1 MNRPYKIYINLSFD
15 SETKQKIIN
24 HLYEHEVH
32 FGDSEAFNPKDE
44 KKFLES
50 EIIFGWCDAK
60 LLELS
65 NNLQWLQL
73 DSVGFGQYQNLKWKE
88 AGVHPKVTN
97 LRFLFA
103 DFVAETAIAGLLAY
117 LRGVPVLVQ
126 LKQERT
132 WNQLGMRT
140 QISTLKGK
148 KVLIAGMG
156 GIGQAIRSRLSN
168 FKCEISTYGN
178 SLENADFVSYEE
190 LDHRIATTDVLIIC
204 LPENA
209 STIGLF
215 DSVRLHELKASAIV
229 INVGRGSVLDEE
241 ELIRMLSTNKIA
253 FAILDVTQQEPLS
266 VSNKL
271 WDLPNVLLTQH
282 TGGGVH
288 GENLLKL
295 EFFLENFQLF
305 SSGHPLLNEIKIG

>member
-1 MNRPYKIYINLSFD
+1 MKTPDKIYINLSFD
-15 SETKQKIIN
+15 PETKQSIIN
-24 HLYEHEVH
+24 RLPQYDVH
-32 FGDSEAFNPKDE
+32 FGDPEAFNQEDE

-50 EIIFGWCDAK
+50 EIMFGWCDSK
-60 LLELS
+60 LLES
-65 NNLQWLQL
+65 NTNLKWIQL
-73 DSVGFGQYQNLKWKE
+73 DSVGYGQYQNVKWKDSND
-88 AGVHPKVTN
+88 HPRVTN

-117 LRGVPVLVQ
+117 IRGVPALVQ
-126 LKQERT
+126 LKQART
-132 WNQLGMRT
+132 WDQLGMRR
-140 QISTLKGK
+140 QISTLTGK

-156 GIGQAIRSRLSN
+156 GIGQAVKSRLSN

-178 SLENADFVSYEE
+178 SLETADFVSHEE
-190 LDHRIATTDVLIIC
+190 LDQKITDTDILIIC
-204 LPENA
+204 LPENS

-215 DSVRLHELKASAIV
+215 DSTRLHQLKKSAIV

-241 ELIRMLSTNKIA
+241 ALISLLSSKNIA

-266 VSNKL
+266 QDNKL

-295 EFFLENFQLF
+295 AFFLENLQLF
-305 SSGHPLLNEIKIG
+305 SSGSPLLNEITIG

>member
-1 MNRPYKIYINLSFD
+1 MKMREKIYINLSFD
-15 SETKQKIIN
+15 LETKQSIIN
-24 HLYEHEVH
+24 RLPQFDVH
-32 FGDSEAFNPKDE
+32 FGNPEAFNPEEE

-50 EIIFGWCDAK
+50 EIMFGWCDAK
-60 LLELS
+60 LLTAS
-65 NNLQWLQL
+65 DNLKWIQL
-73 DSVGFGQYQNLKWKE
+73 DSVGYGQYKNLKWKD
-88 AGVHPKVTN
+88 AGSHPRVTN

-117 LRGVPVLVQ
+117 IRGVPALVK
-126 LKQERT
+126 LKQERS

-140 QISTLKGK
+140 QISTLTGK

-156 GIGQAIRSRLSN
+156 GIGQAVKSRLSN

-178 SLENADFVSYEE
+178 SLKTADFVSHEK
-190 LDHRIATTDVLIIC
+190 LDQKITDTDILIIC
-204 LPENA
+204 LPEND

-215 DSVRLHELKASAIV
+215 DSDRLHQLKKSAVV

-241 ELIRMLSTNKIA
+241 ALISLLSGNKIA
-253 FAILDVTQQEPLS
+253 FAILDVTQKEPLTETD
-266 VSNKL
+266 KL
-271 WDLPNVLLTQH
+271 WDLSNVLLTQH

-295 EFFLENFQLF
+295 EFFLENLKLF
-305 SSGHPLLNEIKIG
+305 TSGRLLLNEINIG

>member
-1 MNRPYKIYINLSFD
+1 MKTPDKIYINLSFD
-15 SETKQKIIN
+15 SDTKQSIIN
-24 HLYEHEVH
+24 RLPRYDVH
-32 FGDSEAFNPKDE
+32 FGGSEAFNPEDE

-50 EIIFGWCDAK
+50 EIMFGWCDSK
-60 LLELS
+60 LLTSS
-65 NNLQWLQL
+65 NNLMWLQL
-73 DSVGFGQYQNLKWKE
+73 DSVGYGQYQNLKWKD
-88 AGVHPKVTN
+88 AGVHPRITN

-117 LRGVPVLVQ
+117 LRGVPELVQ

-132 WNQLGMRT
+132 WDQLGMRR
-140 QISTLKGK
+140 QISTLTDK

-156 GIGQAIRSRLSN
+156 GIGQAVESRLSN
-168 FKCEISTYGN
+168 FKCQISTYGN
-178 SLENADFVSYEE
+178 SLETADFVSHEE
-190 LDHRIATTDVLIIC
+190 LDQKITDTDILIIC

-215 DSVRLHELKASAIV
+215 DSTRLHQLKKSAVV

-241 ELIRMLSTNKIA
+241 ALVGLLSSNKIS
-253 FAILDVTQQEPLS
+253 FAILDVTQKEPLS
-266 VSNKL
+266 ESNKL

-282 TGGGVH
+282 TGGGVR

-295 EFFLENFQLF
+295 EFFLENLQLF
-305 SSGHPLLNEIKIG
+305 SAGSPLLNEIIIG

>member
-1 MNRPYKIYINLSFD
+1 MKMREKIYINLSFD
-15 SETKQKIIN
+15 PETKLSIIVC
-24 HLYEHEVH
+24 LPEYDVH
-32 FGDSEAFNPKDE
+32 FGDPEAFNPEEE

-50 EIIFGWCDAK
+50 EIMFGWCDAK
-60 LLELS
+60 LLAAS
-65 NNLQWLQL
+65 NNLKWLQL
-73 DSVGFGQYQNLKWKE
+73 DSVGYGQYKNLKWKD
-88 AGVHPKVTN
+88 AGAHPRVTN

-117 LRGVPVLVQ
+117 IRGVPALVQ

-140 QISTLKGK
+140 QISTLTGK

-156 GIGQAIRSRLSN
+156 GIGQAVKSRLSN

-178 SLENADFVSYEE
+178 SLETGDFVSHKK
-190 LDHRIATTDVLIIC
+190 LDQKITDTDILIIC
-204 LPENA
+204 LPEND

-215 DSVRLHELKASAIV
+215 DSVRLHQLKKSAVV
-229 INVGRGSVLDEE
+229 INVGRGSVLDEKA
-241 ELIRMLSTNKIA
+241 LIGMLSTNEIA

-266 VSNKL
+266 ESNKL

-295 EFFLENFQLF
+295 DFFLENLQRF
-305 SSGHPLLNEIKIG
+305 SSGSPLLNEIAIG

>member
-1 MNRPYKIYINLSFD
+1 MRTPDKVYINLNFD
-15 SETKQKIIN
+15 SETRQSIIN
-24 HLYEHEVH
+24 HLSEYDVH
-32 FGDSEAFNPKDE
+32 FGDSESFSPEDE

-50 EIIFGWCDAK
+50 AIMFGWCDSK
-60 LLELS
+60 LLES
-65 NNLQWLQL
+65 NTNLKWIQL
-73 DSVGFGQYQNLKWKE
+73 DSVGYGQYQNVKWKDSS
-88 AGVHPKVTN
+88 VHPRVTN

-117 LRGVPVLVQ
+117 IRGVPALVQ

-132 WNQLGMRT
+132 WNQLGMRK
-140 QISTLKGK
+140 QISTLTGK

-156 GIGQAIRSRLSN
+156 GIGQAVKSRLCN

-178 SLENADFVSYEE
+178 SLETADFVSHEE
-190 LDHRIATTDVLIIC
+190 LDRKIIDTDILIIC
-204 LPENA
+204 LPENS

-215 DSVRLHELKASAIV
+215 DSTRLHQLKKSAVV

-241 ELIRMLSTNKIA
+241 VLISLLSSNKIA
-253 FAILDVTQQEPLS
+253 FAILDVTQKEPLLEK
-266 VSNKL
+266 NIL

-295 EFFLENFQLF
+295 EFFLENLQLF
-305 SSGHPLLNEIKIG
+305 SSGSPLLNEIIIG

>member
-1 MNRPYKIYINLSFD
+1 MRTPDKVYINLSFD
-15 SETKQKIIN
+15 SETRQSIIN
-24 HLYEHEVH
+24 RLPEYDVH
-32 FGDSEAFNPKDE
+32 FGDSESFSPEDE

-50 EIIFGWCDAK
+50 AIVFGWCDSK
-60 LLELS
+60 LLES
-65 NNLQWLQL
+65 NTNLKWIQL
-73 DSVGFGQYQNLKWKE
+73 DSVGYGQYQNVKWKDSS
-88 AGVHPKVTN
+88 VHPRVTN

-117 LRGVPVLVQ
+117 IRGVPALVQ

-132 WNQLGMRT
+132 WNQLGMRK
-140 QISTLKGK
+140 QISTLTGK

-156 GIGQAIRSRLSN
+156 GIGQAVKSRLCN

-178 SLENADFVSYEE
+178 SLETADFVSHEE
-190 LDHRIATTDVLIIC
+190 LDRKIIDTDILIIC
-204 LPENA
+204 LPENS

-215 DSVRLHELKASAIV
+215 DSTRLHQLKKSAVV

-241 ELIRMLSTNKIA
+241 VLISLLSSNKIA
-253 FAILDVTQQEPLS
+253 FAILDVTQKEPLQEN
-266 VSNKL
+266 NKL

-295 EFFLENFQLF
+295 EFFLENLQLF
-305 SSGHPLLNEIKIG
+305 SSGSPLLNEIIIG

>member
-1 MNRPYKIYINLSFD
+1 MRTPDKVYINLSFD
-15 SETKQKIIN
+15 SETRQSIIN
-24 HLYEHEVH
+24 RLSEYDVH
-32 FGDSEAFNPKDE
+32 FGDSESFSPEDE

-50 EIIFGWCDAK
+50 AIVFGWCDSK
-60 LLELS
+60 LLES
-65 NNLQWLQL
+65 NTNLKWIQL
-73 DSVGFGQYQNLKWKE
+73 DSVGYGQYQNVKWKDSS
-88 AGVHPKVTN
+88 VHPRVTN

-117 LRGVPVLVQ
+117 IRGVPALVQ

-132 WNQLGMRT
+132 WNQLGMRK
-140 QISTLKGK
+140 QISTLTGK

-156 GIGQAIRSRLSN
+156 GIGQAVKSRLCN

-178 SLENADFVSYEE
+178 SLETADFVCHAE
-190 LDHRIATTDVLIIC
+190 LDRKIIDTDILIIC
-204 LPENA
+204 LPENS

-215 DSVRLHELKASAIV
+215 DSTRLHQLKKSAVV

-241 ELIRMLSTNKIA
+241 VLISLLSSNKIA
-253 FAILDVTQQEPLS
+253 FAILDVTQKEPLLEN
-266 VSNKL
+266 NKL

-295 EFFLENFQLF
+295 EFFLENLQLF
-305 SSGHPLLNEIKIG
+305 SSGSPLLNEIIIG

>member
-1 MNRPYKIYINLSFD
+1 MKTPDKIYINLSFD
-15 SETKQKIIN
+15 PDTKLSIIN
-24 HLYEHEVH
+24 RLSRYDVH
-32 FGDSEAFNPKDE
+32 FGDSEAFNPQDE

-50 EIIFGWCDAK
+50 EIMFGWCDSK
-60 LLELS
+60 LLES
-65 NNLQWLQL
+65 NTNLKWIQL
-73 DSVGFGQYQNLKWKE
+73 DSVGYGQYQNLKWKD
-88 AGVHPKVTN
+88 ANAHPRVTN

-117 LRGVPVLVQ
+117 LRGLPALVQ
-126 LKQERT
+126 LKQART
-132 WNQLGMRT
+132 WDQLGMRR
-140 QISTLKGK
+140 QISTLTGK

-156 GIGQAIRSRLSN
+156 GIGQAVKSRLSN

-178 SLENADFVSYEE
+178 SRETADFLSHEE
-190 LDHRIATTDVLIIC
+190 LDQGIANTDVLIIC

-215 DSVRLHELKASAIV
+215 NSARLLQLKKSAVV

-241 ELIRMLSTNKIA
+241 ALINMLSTNQIA

-266 VSNKL
+266 QDNKL

-295 EFFLENFQLF
+295 DFFLENLQLF
-305 SSGHPLLNEIKIG
+305 SSGSPLLNEIVIG